1 MFNDYQDEVRYLALE
16 GSTLT
21 LLGLIKYD
29 SQTDSV
35 EMTELVSVIAG
46 GMDEVGR
53 VLNEKIKTASKRFY
67 TCVLI
72 GSLLL
77 IIGGVSVYR
86 W

>member
-46 GMDEVGR
+46 GIDEAWR
-53 VLNEKIKTASKRFY
+53 VLT
-67 TCVLI
+67 
-72 GSLLL
+72 
-77 IIGGVSVYR
+77 
-86 W
+86 